1 MTAMPG
7 ITPLAASPAMGV
19 TPRAATDAYARVGL
33 GQSEAAGVARSGADS
48 GGFGAALQ
56 QAFTGVVDAGHAADA
71 QAKIAITEGGNM
83 TEVVSAIAKAELALQ
98 TTMAVR
104 DRVVQAYQDIMRM
117 PI

>member
-1 MTAMPG
+1 MTTGSG
-7 ITPLAASPAMGV
+7 ITPIGMTV
-19 TPRAATDAYARVGL
+19 TPRAAVDAYARVDL
-33 GQSEAAGVARSGADS
+33 GQPGAEG

-56 QAFTGVVDAGHAADA
+56 QAFGGVLDAGHAADT
-71 QAKIAITEGGNM
+71 QAKIAITEGGNL
-83 TEVVSAIAKAELALQ
+83 TEVVSAIARAELALQ